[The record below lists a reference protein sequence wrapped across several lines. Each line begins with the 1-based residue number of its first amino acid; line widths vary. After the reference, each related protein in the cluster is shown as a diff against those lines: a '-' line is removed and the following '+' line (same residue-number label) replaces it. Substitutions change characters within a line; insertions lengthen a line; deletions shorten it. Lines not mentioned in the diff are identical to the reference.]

1 MIDMKDVYEFKS
13 TDPDNEEQKGEWNQN
28 IRNNRKALWKEND
41 IISIGNSMLCV
52 RLKIIPIPRSFAIDL
67 GMISYS

>member
-28 IRNNRKALWKEND
+28 IRNNRKALWKESD
-41 IISIGNSMLCV
+41 QISIDNS
-52 RLKIIPIPRSFAIDL
+52 SFVWD
-67 GMISYS
+67 